1 MEVFLFVSQD
11 ILGVVMRILV
21 CCFVLMLSI
30 LSPLEGMAG
39 IRHTLKKDAPAVSPE
54 QTESPD
60 VQALKAYNE
69 GVRLF
74 FASQSTVT
82 QTVAGVYRLQQDAKK
97 QFKTAL
103 RLNPSLVEA
112 ESNLGYVELAQ
123 KNPQKALNHF
133 EQALKLN
140 ATHEASLAGLGIV
153 LDQTNRSNEAIERLK
168 QLTQLYPEKEQHWFN
183 LGTIYQAQQ
192 AHENAINAYQQS
204 LLRNPKH
211 LPSLFN
217 LATIYHDLKQPKN
230 AWTFYQR
237 CIQSDPGTP
246 LALQAQHRILSLQ
259 KQFPDILTP
268 LMKDS

>member
-1 MEVFLFVSQD
+1 
-11 ILGVVMRILV
+11 MRIIV
-21 CCFVLMLSI
+21 CCFVLTLSM

-39 IRHTLKKDAPAVSPE
+39 IRHTPEKDAPAVSSE
-54 QTESPD
+54 QTESSESPE
-60 VQALKAYNE
+60 QAALKAYNE

-97 QFKTAL
+97 QFKIAL
-103 RLNPSLVEA
+103 RLNPALLEA

-123 KNPQKALNHF
+123 KNPKKALNHF

-153 LDQTNRSNEAIERLK
+153 LDQTNRSNEAIERLT

-230 AWTFYQR
+230 AWMFYQR

-246 LALQAQHRILSLQ
+246 LALQAQHRVTSLQ
-259 KQFPDILTP
+259 KQFPDILAP
-268 LMKDS
+268 